1 MRVRAHSHCFAAPG
15 TMPALSQLVDSIHRA
30 ASELTR
36 EGGVGSE
43 DKGELEPSL
52 LQTKEI

>member
-30 ASELTR
+30 VSELTR